1 LSEVMEQSFRLTAT
15 TKPLELPES
24 MVKVEPEVVTPNA
37 ARAGAALRHAARRYL
52 NNAIVNEGKRETRKE
67 TTSV

>member
-1 LSEVMEQSFRLTAT
+1 MEQSFRLTAK

-24 MVKVEPEVVTPNA
+24 MVKLELEVVTPNA

-52 NNAIVNEGKRETRKE
+52 NNAIVKRMGVKTRVKE
-67 TTSV
+67 TE